1 MGEELTRTRESRFL
15 LRLDKPINYYYYY
28 YYYYYYS
35 NAWDCLEINNTKSN
49 SSAMVSAEKRLVIQT
64 VIAPMRNYLDP
75 FMIRHQNLPYG
86 ACILG
91 WK

>member
-1 MGEELTRTRESRFL
+1 M
-15 LRLDKPINYYYYY
+15 
-28 YYYYYYS
+28 
-35 NAWDCLEINNTKSN
+35 EINNTKSN

-75 FMIRHQNLPYG
+75 FMIRNQNLPYG